1 MVPTICHSVWNECKE
16 LWSGEKWFS
25 CFFLTSYSLN
35 WKGVQKVPATQFATI
50 PTTSMYVGKK
60 AGLFDKVRWASSTHK
75 KNTDG
80 GTPGIQHPACIPV
93 SCPPRIW
100 LLECQCATISIWQW
114 RRSWQC
120 RMGNLH
126 QRAPVFMSFDS
137 VFFAFANRL
146 RIFTNKWMMMK
157 HQNFP
162 GPHMTAPC
170 MRILQINKG
179 NALKCSWTCSSFWF
193 CGNMLP
199 HGSSC
204 YLPGQFSQ
212 AAHWPPFP
220 STCWT
225 RFLRISRRFRR
236 CNRPTPNSARWR
248 TQGQPGPT
256 CGGAEVLCED
266 KLKQKRD
273 RSLENKN

>member
-137 VFFAFANRL
+137 VFLLLPIDYVFLPTNEWCWNIK
-146 RIFTNKWMMMK
+146 IFPDRT
-157 HQNFP
+157 
-162 GPHMTAPC
+162 
-170 MRILQINKG
+170 
-179 NALKCSWTCSSFWF
+179 
-193 CGNMLP
+193 
-199 HGSSC
+199 
-204 YLPGQFSQ
+204 
-212 AAHWPPFP
+212 WPPHVCAYCKLTKVTHWNVLEHVAVSGFVE
-220 STCWT
+220 TCCRT
-225 RFLRISRRFRR
+225 AQVVIFLASSAKLHIGPRFLRHAGRVS
-236 CNRPTPNSARWR
+236 
-248 TQGQPGPT
+248 
-256 CGGAEVLCED
+256 
-266 KLKQKRD
+266 
-273 RSLENKN
+273 